1 MSALR
6 LEAPAKLNLS
16 LAVTGRRPDGLHQL
30 AGALAL
36 LDLADDLLLAP
47 GGSGLRVETLDAVPS
62 DPPVPLSPDRNLA
75 WAGLAAA
82 LDGEPVDACLT
93 LAKRV
98 PVAAGLG
105 GGSSDAA
112 AAWRLG
118 RRWMGVADE
127 ARGTDLERLALIG
140 ADVPFF
146 AARLP
151 IAWVTGIGERI
162 APLDFAIGSR
172 EVLLAHPPFS
182 LATAEVFAALRE
194 ADWSGSSGQPTAK
207 LGRNDLLAPA
217 CRLRPELNDLFRLV
231 VSAGGEPHLTGSGP
245 TTFVLSED
253 PDRIDAIARRLLR
266 AGLRVTRTRLRT
278 EAASIEV
285 MGDAEEAGA

>member
-30 AGALAL
+30 AGAWAL
-36 LDLADDLLLAP
+36 LDLADSLLLAP
-47 GGSGLRVETLDAVPS
+47 GGSGLRVEIPDAAPS
-62 DPPVPLSPDRNLA
+62 DPPVPVSPDRNLA
-75 WAGLAAA
+75 WAGLVAA

-118 RRWMGVADE
+118 RGWIGVEDE
-127 ARGTDLERLALIG
+127 ASAADLARLALIG

-151 IAWVTGIGERI
+151 IAWVTGTGERV
-162 APLDFAIGSR
+162 APLDFAIAGR

-194 ADWSGSSGQPTAK
+194 AEWSGSAGQPTAK

-217 CRLRPELNDLFRLV
+217 CRLRPELDDLFRLV

-245 TTFVLSED
+245 TTFVLSDD
-253 PDRIDAIARRLLR
+253 PDRIEAIARRLLG
-266 AGLRVTRTRLRT
+266 AGVRVTRTRLRT

-285 MGDAEEAGA
+285 MGDEEEAEP

>member
-1 MSALR
+1 MTALR

-30 AGALAL
+30 AGAWAL

-47 GGSGLRVETLDAVPS
+47 GGSGLRVETPDAAPS
-62 DPPVPLSPDRNLA
+62 DPPIPVSANRNLA
-75 WAGLAAA
+75 WAGLVAA

-112 AAWRLG
+112 AGWRLG
-118 RRWMGVADE
+118 RRWSGVADD
-127 ARGTDLERLALIG
+127 ARAADLARLALIG

-151 IAWVTGIGERI
+151 IAWVTGFGELV
-162 APLDFAIGSR
+162 APLDVAIAAPD
-172 EVLLAHPPFS
+172 VLLAHPPFN
-182 LATAEVFAALRE
+182 LATAEVFAELRE
-194 ADWSGSSGQPTAK
+194 ADWSGSVGQPTAA
-207 LGRNDLLAPA
+207 LGRNDLLAA
-217 CRLRPELNDLFRLV
+217 ASRLRPELDDLFRLV

-245 TTFVLSED
+245 TTFVLSDD

-266 AGLRVTRTRLRT
+266 AGVRVTRTRLRT

-285 MGDAEEAGA
+285 ISDEEEAER